1 MNKKLQYLGKNTV
14 LFTIS
19 SFATKII
26 SFLLV
31 PLYTSTLTTAEYG
44 IADLITTTATLL
56 IYTLTLN
63 IADSVTRYTLDI
75 QNNVNK
81 STIVKGGQIVKKY
94 IGDDKKMEQQAVLS
108 YANRIIILAT
118 LVCAMGLGVVCWS
131 GFLKWPLYYYLFTL
145 VYFFTSA
152 FYQMM
157 TNYLRGIDKVA
168 GVAIAGVIAGFV
180 SILCNIIFLL
190 FLKWGIIGYLLAMV
204 IGPAVASVYC
214 VIVAG
219 APIKTFFIN
228 TCSDVMKG
236 EMRQYCIPLI
246 FNNIALWINAFMD
259 RYFVTAMC
267 GVEQNGIYSV
277 AGKIPNILA
286 VCYSIFGQA
295 WNLSAIKDFDENDKD
310 GFWGK
315 TYNVYNAL
323 MTFIC
328 SAIILFNIPLAKF
341 LYAKDFYEAWR
352 YSSVLLI
359 SVMFNAL
366 TMFIGSVF
374 SAVKK
379 TKTIA
384 WTTILSAICNTIL
397 NGITIPIW
405 GPLGAAFSTAVA
417 YGVMWIV
424 RMHYAK
430 KYIRFKTHLL
440 RDSIVYWILALQVVF
455 EHLSGHFYLGQIA
468 CVIAIVLIYHAYL
481 LGTSQKVIHFV
492 MKKFRHIR
500 EEV

>member
-1 MNKKLQYLGKNTV
+1 MNKKLKYLGKNTV

-44 IADLITTTATLL
+44 IVDLITTTATLL
-56 IYTLTLN
+56 IYTLTIN

-81 STIVKGGQIVKKY
+81 DAIVKGGKIVRKY
-94 IGDDKKMEQQAVLS
+94 AGNDKQTEQQAILS
-108 YANRIIILAT
+108 YGNRIIILAT
-118 LVCAMGLGVVCWS
+118 LVCALGLGIIYWCNL
-131 GFLKWPLYYYLFTL
+131 FLWPSYYYMFTL
-145 VYFFTSA
+145 IYFFTTA

-168 GVAIAGVIAGFV
+168 DVAIAGVIAGFV
-180 SILCNIIFLL
+180 SVFCNIILLL
-190 FLKWGIIGYLLAMV
+190 FFKFGVIGYLLAMV
-204 IGPAVASVYC
+204 IGPFVASIYC
-214 VIVAG
+214 VVVAE
-219 APIKTFFIN
+219 APVSTYFIN
-228 TCSDVMKG
+228 TCSNVMKG
-236 EMRQYCIPLI
+236 EMRKYCIPLV
-246 FNNIALWINAFMD
+246 FNNIALWINTFMD

-267 GVEQNGIYSV
+267 GVNQNGIYSV

-328 SAIILFNIPLAKF
+328 SVIIFFNIPLAKF

-352 YSSVLLI
+352 YSSILLI
-359 SVMFNAL
+359 SVMLNAL
-366 TMFIGSVF
+366 TMFVGSVF

-384 WTTILSAICNTIL
+384 WTTILSAICNIVF
-397 NGITIPIW
+397 NGLTIPIW
-405 GPLGAAFSTAVA
+405 GPLGAAFSTVVA
-417 YGVMWIV
+417 YGVMWSV

-430 KYIRFKTHLL
+430 KYIQFKTYLL
-440 RDSIVYWILALQVVF
+440 RDSIVYGILALQVVF
-455 EHLSGHFYLGQIA
+455 EHLSGHFYFGQIGCTIA
-468 CVIAIVLIYHAYL
+468 VIIIYHTYL
-481 LGTSQKVIHFV
+481 FGTFQKVLHLAL
-492 MKKFRHIR
+492 KKMQSIR
-500 EEV
+500 EEL